1 MNLNGKVVLITGAGR
16 GAGKMAAEALA
27 RQGAVIAA
35 NDLTPINLGPVVSG
49 INAAGGTARAYLHD
63 IAKKVDVQVMVNR
76 VVEDFGR
83 IDLLINSANVQPT
96 TPLLEID
103 EWDLHRIFEVNLIGT
118 ILMMQSV
125 GRVMRSQGSGIII
138 NLVKAPA
145 AAPAYFSASRTG
157 LAAMTDAINR
167 EFNPLGVR
175 VFSVAEED
183 PVPKIIAL
191 CTSAWDSK

>member
-103 EWDLHRIFEVNLIGT
+103 ERIVI
-118 ILMMQSV
+118 
-125 GRVMRSQGSGIII
+125 
-138 NLVKAPA
+138 
-145 AAPAYFSASRTG
+145 G
-157 LAAMTDAINR
+157 LAAGDVAVA
-167 EFNPLGVR
+167 PAGVDR
-175 VFSVAEED
+175 ARYGVVAD
-183 PVPKIIAL
+183 GQQIGRRGGVAR
-191 CTSAWDSK
+191 